1 MNQELGRIR
10 KVFQTEGAACL
21 GPGDEEERPIQETGN
36 SERQVAEVRN
46 GTENSAGARWRGICK
61 PC

>member
-1 MNQELGRIR
+1 MNQDGGRTR

-21 GPGDEEERPIQETGN
+21 GSGDEEKRYIQETGN

-46 GTENSAGARWRGICK
+46 GTENLTGARWRGICK